1 MNRKL
6 DARLSAVAAQIRSAT
21 HADIGSDHARLLV
34 ALLETG
40 RINYAIAIENKRLP
54 FDNSVRALSDRAAE
68 VRFGD
73 GLSELKIGEA
83 DSLSLCGLGAESIRD
98 ILLAHPDRIPKHVV
112 IEVCQKPEVIRRWAF
127 ENGFNLVGDQ
137 TTLGA
142 RSFTILSFQRAVNPM
157 KNDCAYDDVDRDAA
171 FAFGPFVLKRADRQ
185 FDIQLQNQ
193 EAWWRKFGRLS
204 PAASDR
210 LSLLR
215 RVMLDR
221 RVRSLEIESDLPSP
235 AEVPS

>member
-1 MNRKL
+1 MKL

-98 ILLAHPDRIPKHVV
+98 MLLAHPERIPKHVV

-127 ENGFNLVGDQ
+127 ENGFHLVDDR
-137 TTLGA
+137 TTLGP
-142 RSFTILSFQRAVNPM
+142 RSFTIMCFQRAAVLLVNDP
-157 KNDCAYDDVDRDAA
+157 AYDDVDRDAA
-171 FAFGPFVLKRADRQ
+171 FAFGPFVLKREDRQ
-185 FDIQLQNQ
+185 FDIRLQNE
-193 EAWWRKFGRLS
+193 EAWWRKFDRLS
-204 PAASDR
+204 PEASDR
-210 LSLLR
+210 LDLVR
-215 RVMLDR
+215 RIMHDR
-221 RVRSLEIESDLPSP
+221 RVRSLESESDILSP
-235 AEVPS
+235 TRILS